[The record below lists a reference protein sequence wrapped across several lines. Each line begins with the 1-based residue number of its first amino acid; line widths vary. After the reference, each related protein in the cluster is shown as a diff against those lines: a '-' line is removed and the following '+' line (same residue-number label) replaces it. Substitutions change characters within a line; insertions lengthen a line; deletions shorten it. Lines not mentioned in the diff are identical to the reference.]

1 MLAVS
6 KQLITTS
13 VNTPSFTID
22 HNVNLLIYNNF
33 FLGDDVINNTS
44 TFTDS
49 NIVKINAIIA
59 NEFKIHYC
67 LLYVLI

>member
-6 KQLITTS
+6 KLITTS